1 MVFAAMQRQL
11 EFRENLLL
19 LSKWWQI
26 HRKLQIQMV
35 KIANNVI
42 KTTQLQILL
51 RAEIPKFSRSMM
63 PKNRLKVKF
72 VLNNTL
78 FNWYNLEVWGHQRRW
93 NKRKTVLQWAS
104 LCSLQRTDLSRF
116 QILFI
121 RSVLKAGSSYWH
133 HEITAKIKRSFACRR
148 SVFSKKTLSLNGW
161 HRTSSFSIPQH
172 LWANARTNLTN
183 PGLQQCPRPP
193 VAFAEYRQK
202 PRSVKV

>member
-78 FNWYNLEVWGHQRRW
+78 FNWY
-93 NKRKTVLQWAS
+93 
-104 LCSLQRTDLSRF
+104 
-116 QILFI
+116 
-121 RSVLKAGSSYWH
+121 
-133 HEITAKIKRSFACRR
+133 
-148 SVFSKKTLSLNGW
+148 
-161 HRTSSFSIPQH
+161 
-172 LWANARTNLTN
+172 
-183 PGLQQCPRPP
+183 
-193 VAFAEYRQK
+193 
-202 PRSVKV
+202 